1 MAHRSDRDRQN
12 LVTAKSCQAREFVQ
26 EPVAD
31 PIQARGL
38 RDLDQAVYMAAA
50 DLMCRIG
57 EESPCGAGRVH
68 TCGLWATAWNYGLN
82 SGRYEGY
89 REGVCLRALGL

>member
-12 LVTAKSCQAREFVQ
+12 LVTAKSYQAREFVQ

-38 RDLDQAVYMAAA
+38 RDLNQAVYMAAA
-50 DLMCRIG
+50 DLM
-57 EESPCGAGRVH
+57 GRNRRRTPLRSGTRPYMRSVGN
-68 TCGLWATAWNYGLN
+68 GLRL
-82 SGRYEGY
+82 
-89 REGVCLRALGL
+89 